1 MDKYLGKR
9 LDGRYEMRELIGV
22 GGMAYVY
29 KAYDAVDDRIV
40 AVKILK
46 DEFLNSD
53 EFVRRFRNESKA
65 IAILNHPN
73 IVKVL
78 DVGFGERL
86 QYIVMEYID
95 GITLKEY
102 LDQRK
107 DIRWKEAVH
116 FTVQILRALQHAHDK
131 GIVHRDIKPQN
142 IMLLSDG
149 TIKVTDFGIA
159 RLTRSDMKATV
170 EGNKAIGSVHYISP
184 EQARGEI
191 TDEKTDLYAVGIMLY
206 EMLTGCL
213 PFEAD
218 NAVSVAIM
226 QMQSE
231 AKAPHLINAEIP
243 EGLEQITLK
252 AMQKDTTKRY
262 QSAAEM
268 LNDFEEFKKNPSI
281 KFEYTYM
288 VDDTPT
294 RYVDAITRVRGESSE
309 TAKTNKDEP
318 VKPLKTA
325 AKKDNTKTIILIV
338 VLCLVTI
345 LFGVLIFSISRAIGG
360 HSNWV
365 SKLIGGLSF
374 KKTADEVVVDK
385 FIGMMY
391 YTDIE
396 GNLDYSQKFDLE
408 VKWED
413 ANNPAIKKGEVYRQ
427 EPAYGKTVKKGATV
441 KLYVNSATPKDITLD
456 VRAQLEGEP
465 KNDVRKLLQDA
476 GFVVSEITSSSEDV
490 PVDHVIKVEGIIPGQ
505 TTYPYGTKVTMVVS
519 TGPSTLEP
527 IKTKDI
533 PSLVGETKEKAEEI
547 LRDYDFV
554 GTVVPV
560 DTCYSDDRFAEKGVV
575 MGVIINGVIQETLPE
590 EIPADGVI
598 SLAVSSGLKSVSVE
612 LEWPEYKYLLDVR
625 VIVGNT
631 LDPELGNKYNG
642 FKPTIADKIVF
653 NLNQHPNNA
662 SSAYN
667 FEVQIKKHDAPDTE
681 YKTYATL
688 LINPVEGTWTMVG
701 GYQPLPG
708 ISPEIAIP
716 DIVGQTM
723 SYDELVN
730 NYLKHFNVTVQDSET
745 NAQVTGGDSWKVDRI
760 LNGGVVV
767 TAGSTALM
775 HTKLTV
781 KVSAVAVNND
791 VEIPSDIFST
801 QMSLEEIRS
810 ALGAFTANVIV
821 KDASGNESTAV
832 DQLYVEEIWYEGEK
846 ITSGS
851 LPTGAAITVIARSG
865 MLRIPD
871 NFNPVGALSID
882 VKNTLV
888 GLGFQ
893 VTEQFVVSDAQSAG
907 RVLSVEC
914 NGNIVSAGQL
924 IDKTSTIVI
933 SIAG

>member
-46 DEFLNSD
+46 DEYLNSD

-231 AKAPHLINAEIP
+231 AKAPHLINEEIP

-252 AMQKDTTKRY
+252 AMQKDTVKRY

-268 LNDFEEFKKNPSI
+268 LSDFDEFKKNPSI

-294 RYVDAITRVRGESSE
+294 RYVDAITRVRGESPE
-309 TAKTNKDEP
+309 QAAKDMKEEP
-318 VKPLKTA
+318 VKQTKKA
-325 AKKDNTKTIILIV
+325 AKKNNTKTIILIV
-338 VLCLVTI
+338 SLCLVVALFVTLLVI
-345 LFGVLIFSISRAIGG
+345 LIP
-360 HSNWV
+360 
-365 SKLIGGLSF
+365 KLPDIF
-374 KKTADEVVVDK
+374 KKKADEVVVDK

-396 GNLDYSQKFDLE
+396 GNLEYSQKFDLKI
-408 VKWED
+408 KWED
-413 ANNPAIKKGEVYRQ
+413 ANNPDIAKNEVYKQ
-427 EPAYGKTVKKGATV
+427 EPAAGKTVKKGATV
-441 KLYVNSATPKDITLD
+441 TLYVNTATPKNITLD
-456 VRAQLEGEP
+456 VRAEIEGVH
-465 KNDVRKLLQDA
+465 KNDVRKLLQDS
-476 GFVVSEITSSSEDV
+476 GFVVNELTSSSDTV
-490 PVDHVIKVEGIIPGQ
+490 PADHVISINISKGQ
-505 TTYPYGTKVTMVVS
+505 SYAYGTKVTMVVS
-519 TGPSTLEP
+519 TGKSTLPP
-527 IKTKDI
+527 IDFPSEIIGESQATATSILKSRGFVVDKISTKYANYTD
-533 PSLVGETKEKAEEI
+533 
-547 LRDYDFV
+547 
-554 GTVVPV
+554 
-560 DTCYSDDRFAEKGVV
+560 DTFAAKGVV
-575 MGVIINGVIQETLPE
+575 MGVMVDGVLLEELPE
-590 EIPADGVI
+590 QIAPDA
-598 SLAVSSGLKSVSVE
+598 SLTLVLSNGLKDVVVE
-612 LEWPEYKYLLDVR
+612 LEWPKDEKGKNVNYALNISVVVNGTPKDELVEQYNNPSYNPSYKADKLTFTLTDHPSDGAAY
-625 VIVGNT
+625 IVGVSVKKDDSSSSYKEYVRISV
-631 LDPELGNKYNG
+631 DPV
-642 FKPTIADKIVF
+642 T
-653 NLNQHPNNA
+653 
-662 SSAYN
+662 
-667 FEVQIKKHDAPDTE
+667 
-681 YKTYATL
+681 
-688 LINPVEGTWTMVG
+688 GTWTIAE
-701 GYQPLPG
+701 GYNNLPG
-708 ISPEIAIP
+708 ISAERKAIP
-716 DIVGQTM
+716 ADVIGYIL
-723 SYDELVN
+723 SYED
-730 NYLKHFNVTVQDSET
+730 LKAKLSDFNVTVVD
-745 NAQVTGGDSWKVDRI
+745 AYGALVTSGDSLYVDRI
-760 LNGGVVV
+760 VSNGTGVSGGDKVVV
-767 TAGSTALM
+767 GSQL
-775 HTKLTV
+775 
-781 KVSAVAVNND
+781 KVHVSNHSASTD
-791 VEIPSDIFST
+791 VEIPGDIFS
-801 QMSLEEIRS
+801 SKLSVNEILNKLS
-810 ALGAFTANVIV
+810 AFSVTVMDADGNVISEG
-821 KDASGNESTAV
+821 DG
-832 DQLYVEEIWYEGEK
+832 LYVTDIRCDGMSV
-846 ITSGS
+846 TSGT
-851 LPTGAAITVIARSG
+851 LPEGAAIEVTTIG
-865 MLRIPD
+865 GKTRIPD
-871 NFNPVGALSID
+871 DLDPTGMLSLD
-882 VKNTLV
+882 VKNRLV
-888 GLGFQ
+888 DLDFTVEERFEING
-893 VTEQFVVSDAQSAG
+893 EYDAG
-907 RVLSVEC
+907 RVLYMEC
-914 NGNIVSAGQL
+914 NGSKIGAGDL
-924 IDKTSTIVI
+924 VDADATIVI
-933 SIAG
+933 CIAAAA